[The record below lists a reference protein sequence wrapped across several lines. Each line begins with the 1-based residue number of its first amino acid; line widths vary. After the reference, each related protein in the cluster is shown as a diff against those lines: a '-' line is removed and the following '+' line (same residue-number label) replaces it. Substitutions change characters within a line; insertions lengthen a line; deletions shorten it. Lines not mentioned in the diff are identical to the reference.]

1 MKKYLVQVMLK
12 NELRDG
18 GKAIMPSIRRK
29 LGRIDM
35 SKPLYI
41 RRTCFYQM
49 TNNITV
55 ACMYNKKEQAV
66 DVLRRVRSD
75 KWRYVVDGCLGD
87 YFDFF
92 ITTVELEPK
101 PVSVELYGD

>member
-1 MKKYLVQVMLK
+1 MLK

-18 GKAIMPSIRRK
+18 GKDIMPSIRRK
-29 LGRIDM
+29 LGRID
-35 SKPLYI
+35 
-41 RRTCFYQM
+41 
-49 TNNITV
+49 
-55 ACMYNKKEQAV
+55 
-66 DVLRRVRSD
+66 VLRRVCSD

-101 PVSVELYGD
+101 PISVELYSN